1 MQKSIEKQR
10 SVSYIEYRIRLV
22 KQAIK
27 ENIKSRPDT
36 TQNYLVRIDFTE
48 VKSSAREKINEW
60 LVILGKTLTD
70 IAKSTLNN
78 IVKEIGIYHEAL
90 QKEMNAIEPIK
101 QLLNVIADIKNK
113 SMDMEL
119 RIGEAQ
125 E

>member
-119 RIGEAQ
+119 RIG
-125 E
+125 